1 MNTRYGMCWPQFHV
15 LHKSSDPPCDA
26 SEAPLEAPVVP
37 KETGACRSQ
46 GLCSRPLAEPSQKPR
61 LRPLLLWFRP
71 FPQATPPFSGPP
83 PPPRDLLL
91 YTVRGCHDPLRGDDG
106 APTDV
111 DALHMQANLPGP
123 FARVSIR
130 SPHDP
135 ALAARL
141 HGDPAF

>member
-1 MNTRYGMCWPQFHV
+1 MDTRYGMYWPQFHV

-26 SEAPLEAPVVP
+26 SEPPLEAPVVP
-37 KETGACRSQ
+37 KEPEPAAVKDFAQ
-46 GLCSRPLAEPSQKPR
+46 GLWQSRLRTPGSAPYSSGSAPFLRPRPL
-61 LRPLLLWFRP
+61 
-71 FPQATPPFSGPP
+71 PQA

-91 YTVRGCHDPLRGDDG
+91 YAARGCHDPLRGDDG

-111 DALHMQANLPGP
+111 DALHVQANLPGP

-130 SPHDP
+130 SAHDP

-141 HGDPAF
+141 HRDPAF

>member
-1 MNTRYGMCWPQFHV
+1 MDTRYGMCWPQFHV

-26 SEAPLEAPVVP
+26 REAPSEAPVVP
-37 KETGACRSQ
+37 R
-46 GLCSRPLAEPSQKPR
+46 EPPQKPR

-71 FPQATPPFSGPP
+71 FPQATPLSQA

-106 APTDV
+106 APADV
-111 DALHMQANLPGP
+111 DALHVQANLPGP

-135 ALAARL
+135 ALATRL